1 MDTKK
6 LRQKILDLAIHG
18 KLVPQDPN
26 DEPASVL
33 LERIRAEK
41 EKLIKEGKIKAPKKS
56 KSAGDTSHYPKDVP
70 YEVPEGWCWC
80 KITDVVDKLTDGTH
94 NSPKSYPSGAYMYVT
109 AKNIKRDG
117 IDVSNITYVT
127 EDIHREIYS
136 RCNPEK
142 GDILYIKDG
151 ATCGISTIN
160 NLDKEFSL
168 LSSVALIKPNRNI
181 LNTYLNLFLQS
192 DFCYRNVRD
201 SMKGVGITR
210 IVLKQME
217 LWCIPLPPIAEQ
229 KRIVAAAE
237 QLLQI
242 TDGVEK
248 EQTVLGKTIKE
259 AKELVLDLAIHGK
272 LVPQDPSDEPA
283 IELLKSINPAF
294 QASHNLHYEG
304 VLPNGWTMA
313 RIESFCTTINGLW
326 KGDKEPL
333 INVGVIRNANF
344 TKDFLLDYS
353 KIEHIN
359 VEERSFVKRNLEDG
373 DIIVEKSG
381 GSDNFPVG
389 RSILYRG
396 ESGKYS
402 FSNFTMSLR
411 IKDKSQII
419 PEYLYYALQ
428 NMYRRGD
435 MRQMQTQ
442 TTGLH
447 NLLTDV
453 FMSAQIPIPPSS
465 EQWRIVEAIENHFQT
480 LDRIRDLLQN

>member
-1 MDTKK
+1 MFMRYKVT
-6 LRQKILDLAIHG
+6 
-18 KLVPQDPN
+18 VN
-26 DEPASVL
+26 
-33 LERIRAEK
+33 
-41 EKLIKEGKIKAPKKS
+41 
-56 KSAGDTSHYPKDVP
+56 TSHYPKEGP
-70 YEVPEGWCWC
+70 FEVPKGWCWTTLEGIC
-80 KITDVVDKLTDGTH
+80 SIKGGKRIPKGKTFSKERTQHVYIRVTDMKGMTIDMSDLRYIDNDVFDEISRYVIKKDDLYLTIAGTIGKVGEIPKELDGMNLTENAARLTDIKCDKHYLMFALQTGVAQNH
-94 NSPKSYPSGAYMYVT
+94 FSMRFHQVAQPKLSIET
-109 AKNIKRDG
+109 A
-117 IDVSNITYVT
+117 S
-127 EDIHREIYS
+127 
-136 RCNPEK
+136 
-142 GDILYIKDG
+142 
-151 ATCGISTIN
+151 STPI
-160 NLDKEFSL
+160 
-168 LSSVALIKPNRNI
+168 A
-181 LNTYLNLFLQS
+181 
-192 DFCYRNVRD
+192 
-201 SMKGVGITR
+201 
-210 IVLKQME
+210 
-217 LWCIPLPPIAEQ
+217 LPPLQEQ
-229 KRIVAAAE
+229 KRIVSAIDKLLLSLNNIEAE
-237 QLLQI
+237 QNEM
-242 TDGVEK
+242 DGKIEK
-248 EQTVLGKTIKE
+248 ARGRI
-259 AKELVLDLAIHGK
+259 LDLAIHGK

-283 IELLKSINPAF
+283 IRLLKRINPDF
-294 QASHNLHYEG
+294 KPSDNLHYEG

>member
-1 MDTKK
+1 MSEDIGAFKS
-6 LRQKILDLAIHG
+6 KILDLAIHG
-18 KLVPQDPN
+18 KLVSQD
-26 DEPASVL
+26 S
-33 LERIRAEK
+33 
-41 EKLIKEGKIKAPKKS
+41 
-56 KSAGDTSHYPKDVP
+56 
-70 YEVPEGWCWC
+70 
-80 KITDVVDKLTDGTH
+80 
-94 NSPKSYPSGAYMYVT
+94 
-109 AKNIKRDG
+109 
-117 IDVSNITYVT
+117 
-127 EDIHREIYS
+127 
-136 RCNPEK
+136 
-142 GDILYIKDG
+142 
-151 ATCGISTIN
+151 
-160 NLDKEFSL
+160 
-168 LSSVALIKPNRNI
+168 
-181 LNTYLNLFLQS
+181 
-192 DFCYRNVRD
+192 
-201 SMKGVGITR
+201 
-210 IVLKQME
+210 
-217 LWCIPLPPIAEQ
+217 
-229 KRIVAAAE
+229 
-237 QLLQI
+237 
-242 TDGVEK
+242 
-248 EQTVLGKTIKE
+248 
-259 AKELVLDLAIHGK
+259 
-272 LVPQDPSDEPA
+272 SDEPA
-283 IELLKSINPAF
+283 INLLRRINPGF
-294 QASHNLHYEG
+294 QPSHNLHYEG

-419 PEYLYYALQ
+419 PEYLYYVLQ